1 MHVGRSLLK
10 TYVCSA
16 LCMMSVDRGLVAFVT
31 AFTAFLVV
39 AVAHSEPV
47 RRDLVDAV
55 QIVV

>member
-1 MHVGRSLLK
+1 
-10 TYVCSA
+10 
-16 LCMMSVDRGLVAFVT
+16 MMSVDRGLVAFVT

-39 AVAHSEPV
+39 AIFTVAHSEPV